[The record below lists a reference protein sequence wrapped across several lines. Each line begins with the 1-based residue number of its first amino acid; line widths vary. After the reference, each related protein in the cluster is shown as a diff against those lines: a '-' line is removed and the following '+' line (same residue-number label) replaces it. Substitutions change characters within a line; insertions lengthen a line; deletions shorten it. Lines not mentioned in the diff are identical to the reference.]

1 MSNELPKED
10 RSLISFFNAFHAI
23 GSINNLREHDHLGG
37 AIESVVEEALLRLQ
51 VMRPRNCDLE
61 RRIDEIRRCLA
72 DDIESATRQP
82 PRNCDVGTP
91 EEQIERHQQ
100 YCHDLV
106 PVCRYVPIS
115 LTCRMCFAE
124 WAQKPYKR
132 EGFNP
137 QRRAK

>member
-1 MSNELPKED
+1 MSKPRTLD
-10 RSLISFFNAFHAI
+10 QIVSDLRMGI
-23 GSINNLREHDHLGG
+23 GPTVIQIWFSNDKTIGD
-37 AIESVVEEALLRLQ
+37 I
-51 VMRPRNCDLE
+51 E

-106 PVCRYVPIS
+106 PVCRYVPVS